1 MRKQLPA
8 SIPIIGCGGIRTG
21 QDAID
26 YARAG
31 ASLVQMYTGFGYDG
45 AGAPR
50 RVKDEVAAIL
60 KKEGTTWQ
68 NIVGDAVNKLAPK
81 NIKEAQEVASNAAV
95 RKLIEEAEE
104 LKKLLDGLGERMGT
118 SASKQSPVA

>member
-1 MRKQLPA
+1 MRKHLPS

-68 NIVGDAVNKLAPK
+68 KIVGDAVSSLAPK
-81 NIKEAQEVASNAAV
+81 NVKEAQEVISNVAV
-95 RKLIEEAEE
+95 KKLIDEAEE
-104 LKKLLDGLGERMGT
+104 LKKLLDGLGERMGR
-118 SASKQSPVA
+118 SESE